1 MGFSHLLQESSL
13 NLELAS
19 YFALTFAISWGAV
32 WVTTWPTFSA
42 SPAQVKRYLPIAVA
56 GMVAGP
62 SLAGLGM
69 AYSCDGNLEA
79 LKQRFFKRFAVG
91 WYPIVLLT
99 APVAIVSLL
108 TLLAQIDT
116 RFRPA
121 LFTTTDP
128 VPVIGMGLAYGT
140 VAGLFEELG
149 WSGFAVPYMLAQ
161 EKSEIITGLWVGLLW
176 GLWHFNVAVW
186 GSGGDD
192 NGSFRFEL
200 FLPWIPWNL
209 AVLPMYRVLMVH
221 VYKHTKSGWSMALM
235 HGALTASLPII
246 FMPDVKG
253 VRLAVFYTLLAFT
266 FALILEG
273 MRAFDARKHVVHH
286 GKTEKTA

>member
-1 MGFSHLLQESSL
+1 MGFSQLLQESSR
-13 NLELAS
+13 NLALAS

-32 WVTTWPTFSA
+32 LVTTWPKFPA
-42 SPAQVKRYLPIAVA
+42 SPSQVERYLPVAVA
-56 GMVAGP
+56 GMVGGP

-69 AYSCDGNLEA
+69 AYSCDGNLDA
-79 LKQRFFKRFAVG
+79 FKQRFFKRFDVG
-91 WYPIVLLT
+91 WYPIVLST
-99 APVAIVSLL
+99 APITIVSLL
-108 TLLAQIDT
+108 TILAQIDP

-121 LFTTTDP
+121 LFTTSDP
-128 VPVIGMGLAYGT
+128 GPLLGMGLAYGT

-149 WSGFAVPYMLAQ
+149 WSGFAMPYMLAQ
-161 EKSEIITGLWVGLLW
+161 EKSEIITGLWVGILW

-192 NGSFRFEL
+192 DGSFRFEL

-221 VYKHTKSGWSMALM
+221 VYKHTRSGWSMVLM
-235 HGALTASLPII
+235 HGTLTASLPIL

-253 VRLAVFYTLLAFT
+253 VPLAAFYSLLAFT
-266 FALILEG
+266 FALILAG
-273 MRAFDARKHVVHH
+273 MREFDARKHVVHH
-286 GKTEKTA
+286 VKTEKTA